1 MAAERWDAMDFR
13 MRATVSQRR
22 HARTVTL
29 DSFSFRSA
37 VIAILV
43 SSVLL
48 GIAHI
53 REYAMLTPLARQQQA
68 LNRELRIL
76 RQEHSNLDAEV
87 KILEG
92 PARIDALA
100 PRLGMRQRVQADY
113 VTLAA
118 KPREPIREDSR
129 PALAGFIPRFWEH
142 EDHKN
147 R

>member
-1 MAAERWDAMDFR
+1 MAAERWDRMDFH
-13 MRATVSQRR
+13 MRTTVSQRR

-29 DSFSFRSA
+29 NSLSLRSA
-37 VIAILV
+37 FIALLV

-53 REYAMLTPLARQQQA
+53 REYAMLTPLARQQQQM
-68 LNRELRIL
+68 NRELRLL
-76 RQEHSNLDAEV
+76 RQEHSNLDADV
-87 KILEG
+87 KILER

-100 PRLGMRQRVQADY
+100 PKLGMRQRVQADY

-118 KPREPIREDSR
+118 KPREPILEANR
-129 PALAGFIPRFWEH
+129 PAIAGFISRFWEH
-142 EDHKN
+142 KDQQD